1 MLLGKR
7 PSRAAA
13 IPQDQLDLSDLF
25 GLNQTRLSTAA
36 AQEDEKDDAFINL
49 KGCSLQRY
57 RKSLSDKCMNKSG
70 ETRGRKR
77 HDFRQI

>member
-13 IPQDQLDLSDLF
+13 NPQDQLDLSDLF
-25 GLNQTRLSTAA
+25 GLNQTRLSPSA
-36 AQEDEKDDAFINL
+36 AQEEEKDDVSANL
-49 KGCSLQRY
+49 TGCSLQRY
-57 RKSLSDKCMNKSG
+57 RKSLSDKCMSKSG

-77 HDFRQI
+77 HDFR

>member
-25 GLNQTRLSTAA
+25 GLNQTRLSAAA
-36 AQEDEKDDAFINL
+36 AQEDEEKDDAFVNL
-49 KGCSLQRY
+49 TGCSL
-57 RKSLSDKCMNKSG
+57 
-70 ETRGRKR
+70 
-77 HDFRQI
+77 